1 MTFDW
6 ATATKELAKPLDPS
20 AVKPPPQGKFGEY
33 VDGLHVISEANRI
46 FGRDGWSYT
55 VTRLECASNQIFET
69 PKGPQVRVAYV
80 CAVRVDVAGVIR
92 EGLACGTG
100 NGKPENVGDVI
111 ESAVKEAETDALKR
125 ALRTFGNTFGLALY
139 EKDKAKREVG
149 YAQPDVTPAEIDNA
163 LQYINDAD
171 IAALTRRLAGTAVD
185 YKELYEAAK
194 RDAEEAEAYAA
205 ELEAKLDTMVAALA
219 YEGRRT
225 DAAETKL
232 AKAVEAAI
240 DAGASLAAAISL
252 LEKGS
257 KKAAPS
263 NKMFDQML
271 ADYRAS
277 LERTRTTLAEL
288 K

>member
-205 ELEAKLDTMVAALA
+205 ELEKERDDLQLKLAGAVAECERIGGLWH
-219 YEGRRT
+219 T
-225 DAAETKL
+225 AEDKL
-232 AKAVEAAI
+232 AKAVEALKGAAKQHRI
-240 DAGASLAAAISL
+240 IAGMDLMGASAAAYN
-252 LEKGS
+252 
-257 KKAAPS
+257 AA
-263 NKMFDQML
+263 
-271 ADYRAS
+271 RAAES
-277 LERTRTTLAEL
+277 TIEEL
-288 K
+288 KGEKDE